1 MLPWPYLILDF
12 RFPMVKSK
20 IVSFTTRFIIPLL
33 LVSAFIPPVELTDVP
48 GGSKSG
54 EGSCG
59 FDGDTDSYGMGVRL
73 GAYIQYLTS
82 IFVYNLSPSEAASM
96 RGVTTCFQIAMLGGL
111 IAITI
116 TRGENL
122 FAVEALVILLI
133 CLSGAFSSLAWP
145 WHRKRRTS
153 LPQFIDVAPSNIG
166 AVIRIA
172 LGTGMCAYGVWY
184 SFIGLDVMLHSSCT
198 SSVFFFARINL
209 YGWFRVLLKVSFVV
223 GLVLCTA
230 LLLTTAVAI
239 GLDCYEWHRDWMTAE
254 LDETDEDALLPRPY
268 WKSVLASVAA
278 MCVFV
283 VVVEL
288 TLHWNTI
295 NNIYK
300 CNSTGQLF
308 PVIVGAAGLSRLLY
322 VVLTSFAKGDLRFGR

>member
-1 MLPWPYLILDF
+1 
-12 RFPMVKSK
+12 MVQSR
-20 IVSFTTRFIIPLL
+20 IFNFTTRSIVLL
-33 LVSAFIPPVELTDVP
+33 LLISDFIPPVVIADVP

-59 FDGDTDSYGMGVRL
+59 FDADTDSYGMGVRL

-116 TRGENL
+116 TRGESL
-122 FAVEALVILLI
+122 FAVEAWVILLI

-145 WHRKRRTS
+145 WHKRRRTS
-153 LPQFIDVAPSNIG
+153 TASPQFINVAPSNIG
-166 AVIRIA
+166 AVIRIT
-172 LGTGMCAYGVWY
+172 LGAGMCAYGVWY
-184 SFIGLDVMLHSSCT
+184 SFVGLDGMLHPSCT
-198 SSVFFFARINL
+198 SSAFFFARINL
-209 YGWFRVLLKVSFVV
+209 YGWFRVLLKVSFVA
-223 GLVLCTA
+223 GLILCTG
-230 LLLTTAVAI
+230 LLLTSTVAL

-268 WKSVLASVAA
+268 WKGVLASVAA

-283 VVVEL
+283 TAVEL
-288 TLHWNTI
+288 TLHWNSI
-295 NNIYK
+295 KNIYK
-300 CNSTGQLF
+300 CSSTGQLF
-308 PVIVGAAGLSRLLY
+308 PVIVGVAGFSRLLY
-322 VVLTSFAKGDLRFGR
+322 VVLTSFARGDLRFGR

>member
-1 MLPWPYLILDF
+1 MFNFQIL
-12 RFPMVKSK
+12 K
-20 IVSFTTRFIIPLL
+20 FTTRSIVPLL
-33 LVSAFIPPVELTDVP
+33 LDLAFIPTVALTTVSA
-48 GGSKSG
+48 GSKSG

-111 IAITI
+111 IAVTV
-116 TRGENL
+116 TRSESL
-122 FAVEALVILLI
+122 FAVEAWVILLI

-145 WHRKRRTS
+145 WHRKRRTA
-153 LPQFIDVAPSNIG
+153 LPQLIDVAPSNLG

-172 LGTGMCAYGVWY
+172 LGAGMCAYGVWY
-184 SFIGLDVMLHSSCT
+184 SFIGLDVMLHPNCT
-198 SSVFFFARINL
+198 SSVFFFARISL

-223 GLVLCTA
+223 GLVLCTT

-239 GLDCYEWHRDWMTAE
+239 GLDCYGWHRDWITAE
-254 LDETDEDALLPRPY
+254 LEERDEDALLPRPY
-268 WKSVLASVAA
+268 WKSVLTSVAV
-278 MCVFV
+278 MCFFV
-283 VVVEL
+283 VGVEL
-288 TLHWNTI
+288 TLRWNTI

-300 CNSTGQLF
+300 CSSAGQLF
-308 PVIVGAAGLSRLLY
+308 PVIVGAAGLFRLLY
-322 VVLTSFAKGDLRFGR
+322 VVLTSFAKGDLRFGG